1 MNNTVY
7 MLWFSRQ
14 DCEDCELFIGVYS
27 SESQAKAAIERVK
40 NEKGFA
46 DFPQGFHIYPYE
58 LDKDHWREGFIVD

>member
-7 MLWFSRQ
+7 MLWFGRQ
-14 DCEDCELFIGVYS
+14 DCEDRELFIGVYS

-40 NEKGFA
+40 KEKGFA
-46 DFPQGFHIYPYE
+46 DFPQGFHVYPYE

>member
-1 MNNTVY
+1 
-7 MLWFSRQ
+7 MLWFGRE
-14 DCEDCELFIGVYS
+14 DCEDGELFIGVYS

-58 LDKDHWREGFIVD
+58 IDKDHWREGFIVD